1 MAERTTVARPYADAA
16 FAIARDRNEL
26 AMWSEMLGVASGI
39 AGDRR
44 VRDTLENPKLAAA
57 PKATLFLS
65 IAGEAFS
72 EDMRSFI
79 RVLIDARRIEL
90 LPEIRELYEALRNE
104 AEGVAEAAI
113 QSARPLSDAE
123 VSELTAALAKRLGKR
138 VEAKVSVDESLL
150 GGARIAVGDTVI
162 DGSVR
167 GKLAQMKQALS
178 N

>member
-16 FAIARDRNEL
+16 FAIARDRGEL
-26 AMWSEMLGVASGI
+26 AKWSEMLAIASGI
-39 AGDRR
+39 ASDER
-44 VRDTLENPKLAAA
+44 VAEALENPKLDAAH
-57 PKATLFLS
+57 KTTLFLS
-65 IAGEAFS
+65 IAGDAFS
-72 EDMRSFI
+72 EDMKSFV

-90 LPEIRELYEALRNE
+90 LPEIRELYEAHRHE
-104 AEGVAEAAI
+104 AEGVAEATI

-123 VSELTAALAKRLGKR
+123 VAQLTAALAKRFGKR